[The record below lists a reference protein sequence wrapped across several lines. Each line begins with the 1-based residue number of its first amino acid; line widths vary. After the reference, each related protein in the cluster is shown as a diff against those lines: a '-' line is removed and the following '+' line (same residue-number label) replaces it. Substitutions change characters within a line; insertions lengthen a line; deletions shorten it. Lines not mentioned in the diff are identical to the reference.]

1 MLTLGIIRDY
11 NVFIQHK
18 CVRTNMFLLK
28 GGEYV
33 DFLALVFSVIISGL
47 KLEISNEFIVN
58 DREII
63 VLFADGKKARI
74 SLKIKIDSLLKKIDL
89 H

>member
-1 MLTLGIIRDY
+1 MLTLGMIRDY
-11 NVFIQHK
+11 NIFIQHK
-18 CVRTNMFLLK
+18 CDSFDMFLFK

-33 DFLALVFSVIISGL
+33 DFIGLIFFVIISGL
-47 KLEISNEFIVN
+47 RLEISNEFIVN

-63 VLFADGKKARI
+63 VKFADGKKARV
-74 SLKIKIDSLLKKIDL
+74 SLKIKIDSLLKKLEL

>member
-1 MLTLGIIRDY
+1 M
-11 NVFIQHK
+11 
-18 CVRTNMFLLK
+18 
-28 GGEYV
+28 

>member
-1 MLTLGIIRDY
+1 MR
-11 NVFIQHK
+11 F
-18 CVRTNMFLLK
+18 K

-33 DFLALVFSVIISGL
+33 DFLELVFFVIISGL
-47 KLEISNEFIVN
+47 RLEISNEFIVN

-63 VLFADGKKARI
+63 VKFADGKKARV
-74 SLKIKIDSLLKKIDL
+74 SLKIKIDNLLKKLKL

>member
-1 MLTLGIIRDY
+1 MR
-11 NVFIQHK
+11 F
-18 CVRTNMFLLK
+18 K

-33 DFLALVFSVIISGL
+33 DFLELVFFVIISGL
-47 KLEISNEFIVN
+47 RLEISNEFIVN

-63 VLFADGKKARI
+63 VKFADGKKARV
-74 SLKIKIDSLLKKIDL
+74 SLKIKIDSLLKKLKL

>member
-1 MLTLGIIRDY
+1 MR
-11 NVFIQHK
+11 F
-18 CVRTNMFLLK
+18 K

-33 DFLALVFSVIISGL
+33 DFLELVFFVIISGL
-47 KLEISNEFIVN
+47 RLEISNEFIAN

-63 VLFADGKKARI
+63 VKFADGKKARV
-74 SLKIKIDSLLKKIDL
+74 SLKIKIDSLLKKLKL